1 MDGGLIIAGAM
12 TLLSPLLTKAGE
24 KAAETIGEK
33 LAEKTV
39 EKNFWQKVKRLFI
52 IEEEIALIEAIEN
65 KSIATTQ
72 DIQLIE
78 SKLEKGIAENSELA
92 AEIQADFNLSS
103 TNMFIAEQL
112 LISIRKDRLKL
123 KELFE
128 ERRDAG
134 IETEGQY
141 DLMIKRTAR
150 RLSKDEKDFIK
161 LISNQ

>member
-1 MDGGLIIAGAM
+1 MDGGLIITAAM
-12 TLLSPLLTKAGE
+12 TVLSPLLTKAGE

-52 IEEEIALIEAIEN
+52 IEEEVALIEAIEN
-65 KSIATTQ
+65 KPIATAQ

-78 SKLEKGIAENSELA
+78 SKLGQAIAENPALA
-92 AEIQADFNLSS
+92 AEIQADFKLSN
-103 TNMFIAEQL
+103 TNIFIAEQL
-112 LISIRKDRLKL
+112 LKSIQADRIRLQ
-123 KELFE
+123 ELFE

-134 IETEGQY
+134 IEIEGQY
-141 DLMIKRTAR
+141 ENMIKRTAR
-150 RLSKDEKDFIK
+150 RLNKDEKEFIK